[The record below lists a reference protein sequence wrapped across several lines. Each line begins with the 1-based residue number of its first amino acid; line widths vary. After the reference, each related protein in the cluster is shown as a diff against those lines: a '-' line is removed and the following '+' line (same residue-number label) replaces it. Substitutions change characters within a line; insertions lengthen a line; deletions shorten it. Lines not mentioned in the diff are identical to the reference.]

1 MLPKNTCLG
10 ELEIEEIYEFYDIP
24 RLFSCKNRLGHIYL
38 VISIEDLDDGWKWL
52 YLPVSDSRLQKIRL
66 GEITLRDSFK
76 NAEEHSVYSVLIHT
90 DDSIMPE
97 VKTVPSQD
105 IPEEWLPEKG
115 ERMTLPTSSTSTSFQ
130 NSYKLDPRF
139 QWNTISDEIIKYV
152 ISLTESTQIY
162 INPVHG
168 VPYFISNEKISTESS
183 MRPIKPEL
191 FYEEKNEQTP
201 VAA

>member
-1 MLPKNTCLG
+1 MLPKNTSLG

-24 RLFSCKNRLGHIYL
+24 RLFSCKNKLGHIYL
-38 VISIEDLDDGWKWL
+38 VISIEDLTVGWKWL

-66 GEITLRDSFK
+66 GKITLRDSFK
-76 NAEEHSVYSVLIHT
+76 NAEEHFVYSALIYT

-97 VKTVPSQD
+97 VKTVSCQD
-105 IPEEWLPEKG
+105 IPEQWLPEKG
-115 ERMTLPTSSTSTSFQ
+115 ERLTLPPSSTSTNSQ
-130 NSYKLDPRF
+130 NSYKLDPCF
-139 QWNTISDEIIKYV
+139 PWNTIPDEIMKYV
-152 ISLTESTQIY
+152 ISLTGSTQIY
-162 INPVHG
+162 INPAHG